1 MYKLPYYSSL
11 NSQMAEYYKQVKMQ
25 EYNDTY
31 QQAQLDIV
39 LDGQRNLASTAE
51 IMNRLTELQQEIANQ
66 SIKTLIPLEKTN
78 TSETMSLKK
87 TARPSAIKTSTSPK
101 TGAPTLE
108 DIQNVKLK
116 KTPSPEAKTK
126 KQSPMQKE
134 LEEKIKSR
142 ELSPS
147 SSGAT
152 FQQSSMGSPDEKKGK
167 TTLTGKTLGEIKAEF
182 ISKIKTPV
190 SLGNYEIRIEKNKT
204 IIKDLTTNSD
214 IQKPPAQLLH
224 TLYNEYKIAGN
235 GIKSKK
241 KSLPKRNAKGR
252 FVS

>member
-1 MYKLPYYSSL
+1 
-11 NSQMAEYYKQVKMQ
+11 MAEYYKQVKMQ

-51 IMNRLTELQQEIANQ
+51 IMNRLTELQREIANQ
-66 SIKTLIPLEKTN
+66 TVNKIIPLEKTN
-78 TSETMSLKK
+78 APETKTLKK
-87 TARPSAIKTSTSPK
+87 TARPSAIKTSTTPK
-101 TGAPTLE
+101 TSSKTSAPTLE

-116 KTPSPEAKTK
+116 KTPSPEGKAK
-126 KQSPMQKE
+126 KQSPFQKE

-142 ELSPS
+142 ESSPS

-152 FQQSSMGSPDEKKGK
+152 FQQSSMGSPEEKKGK
-167 TTLTGKTLGEIKAEF
+167 TTLTGKTSKEIKAEF

-190 SLGNYEIRIEKNKT
+190 SLENYEIRIDKNKI

-214 IQKPPAQLLH
+214 IQKIPSELLH
-224 TLYNEYKIAGN
+224 KLYNEYKIAGN